1 MIIIQIELREIYGL
15 TKAYPRNQPAE
26 AIARIAGTKTLT
38 KTVLVNT
45 LALGCGIEVLDRF
58 GNVSR
63 FYEPGRIEGLPQIG

>member
-1 MIIIQIELREIYGL
+1 MITIQVELRDVYGL

-26 AIARIAGTKTLT
+26 AIARIAGAKTLT

-45 LALGCGIEVLDRF
+45 LALGCTVEVLDRF

-63 FYEPGRIEGLPQIG
+63 SFEPGRIEGLPQIG